1 MPPRD
6 DYFGSLLSAPGP
18 EDDGVD
24 GRTGRAVDEVRYRL
38 LGPMEVCVDGA
49 PVKLPGAAERA
60 LFAQLL
66 LSPGRTIPATML
78 VDRLWSESTLPV
90 DPMNALQIRVSKLRR
105 ALKAMGVGDV
115 VTREGVGYRATID
128 PSTVDALDFA
138 DRIRT
143 ARAAA
148 ANAADDGGIHPAHL
162 QAYDDALA
170 LWRGDPLSD
179 FATEQWATA
188 EAARLIELKLA
199 AMTERA
205 QVALA
210 LGRHLEV
217 IGDLEP
223 VVAHDPTVESLA
235 GLLMLALYRSG
246 RQADALDVYTRTREV
261 LDESLGLEPSVS
273 LRSLHE
279 RVLRQDATLGTQQD
293 MVAARVAA
301 TPTSATSQATGQA
314 AGPATGPATGQA
326 VGSTTVP
333 VTVPAHR
340 SRAEEERAAPTN
352 LPTVARPLIGRGAQL
367 ASIAGLLDGVR
378 LLSLIGPGGAG
389 KTSLALATVVRTSA
403 NYPDGA
409 FGVRLASVNTPDQ
422 VPVAVADALG
432 MPMDG
437 AAATRD
443 LRDRLISFL
452 SRRRMLL
459 LVDNCEHVVD
469 AAAVLI
475 DDILSRCPGITVLA
489 TSREALAIPDE
500 VQVTV
505 GPLEPPPEHTPP
517 ERVLSYPAAQL
528 FAERAR
534 AVRPGLLFGADN
546 LTAIGAIAR
555 SLDGIPLA
563 LELAAARVSSLS
575 PVEVSSRLAN
585 RFTLLTSG
593 ARTADERQQTLRATV
608 DWSYQLLSETEQRVF
623 DRLSVFQGGWTLM
636 SAEAVVGEESAP
648 PGKVLDTVGRLV
660 GQSVVVVEPG
670 ATTRYRML
678 ETLRQYAA
686 ERLTASGDHLQ
697 LARRHA
703 AYFCSIVEHA
713 DVALR
718 GHEQRQT
725 LRLLREEQPNIRAAL
740 AFFSG
745 PDGDRD
751 AALRLAGSLGMF
763 WHLGRHLEGRQVLS
777 RLVAGQDGS
786 PDARALALQAVSI
799 VERPRGCLAH
809 PSPRC
814 AETAAESLA
823 LFEDLGDGWHA
834 ALSRVL
840 LAVEGVTGDEPE
852 RSKALLAAAEEQ
864 FSGDGDPWGPAVI
877 GFVRM
882 ETALKAGDVEA
893 AVRLGRTTA
902 AVFRQLDDSW
912 GLSATLYHLGW
923 GLRQFGR
930 FDEAARALEEAI
942 DVARGAGLWN
952 TAQWALADLAIE
964 KVHLGDLDTA
974 RALFDEAA
982 AASREVGDGAGEV
995 LAGYGY
1001 GLLAHVNGAWDE
1013 ARPLYAAAVEGFI
1026 GLGTPVPQ
1034 GVALAGLGR
1043 CDEAHGDTSTAQA
1056 RYQEALTLGRRLGE
1070 PGVTASALEGLARLA
1085 LASGDQ
1091 ESATARFDEAA
1102 AIRKRFHRPAP
1113 PHESRDLEPVHRYAV
1128 TLRR

>member
-1 MPPRD
+1 MD
-6 DYFGSLLSAPGP
+6 D
-18 EDDGVD
+18 
-24 GRTGRAVDEVRYRL
+24 VRYRL
-38 LGPMEVCVDGA
+38 LGPMEVCVGGA
-49 PVKLPGAAERA
+49 PVKLPGTAERA
-60 LFAQLL
+60 LLAQLL
-66 LSPGRTIPATML
+66 LSSGRTIPATML

-148 ANAADDGGIHPAHL
+148 ANAADNGGIHPAHV

-179 FATEQWATA
+179 FAAEQWATA
-188 EAARLIELKLA
+188 EAARFTELRLA

-223 VVAHDPTVESLA
+223 VVAHDPTLESLA

-246 RQADALDVYTRTREV
+246 RQAAALDVYTRTREV

-279 RVLRQDATLGTQQD
+279 RVLRQDATLGAQQD
-293 MVAARVAA
+293 MVPAAAA
-301 TPTSATSQATGQA
+301 APAAAASTTSATVQP
-314 AGPATGPATGQA
+314 AGSGTL
-326 VGSTTVP
+326 S

-340 SRAEEERAAPTN
+340 SRAEEDRTAPTN
-352 LPTVARPLIGRGAQL
+352 LPTVVRPLIGRDAQL
-367 ASIAGLLDGVR
+367 DSIAELLGGVR
-378 LLSLIGPGGAG
+378 LVSLIGPGGAG

-409 FGVRLASVNTPDQ
+409 FGVRLASVNTSDQ

-452 SRRRMLL
+452 TRRRMLL

-469 AAAVLI
+469 AAAALI
-475 DDILSRCPGITVLA
+475 DDILSRCPGITVIA

-505 GPLEPPPEHTPP
+505 GPLETPPEHTPP
-517 ERVLSYPAAQL
+517 GKVLSYPAAQL

-546 LTAIGAIAR
+546 LTAIGAITR
-555 SLDGIPLA
+555 SLDGLPLA
-563 LELAAARVSSLS
+563 VELAAARVSTLS
-575 PVEVSSRLAN
+575 PVEVSQRLAN

-593 ARTADERQQTLRATV
+593 ARTAEVRQQTLRATV
-608 DWSYQLLSETEQRVF
+608 DWSYQLLSETEQRGF
-623 DRLSVFQGGWTLM
+623 DRLSVFRGGWTLM
-636 SAEAVVGEESAP
+636 SAEDVIGDEGTP
-648 PGKVLDTVGRLV
+648 PGEVLNTVGRLV
-660 GQSVVVVEPG
+660 EQSMVVAEPG
-670 ATTRYRML
+670 PTTRYRML

-686 ERLTASGDHLQ
+686 EQLQASGRAVEV
-697 LARRHA
+697 ARRHA
-703 AYFCSIVEHA
+703 AYFRSIVEHA
-713 DVALR
+713 EVALR

-725 LRLLREEQPNIRAAL
+725 LRLLRDEQPNIRAAL
-740 AFFSG
+740 AFLSG

-751 AALRLAGSLGMF
+751 AALMMAGSLGMF
-763 WHLGRHLEGRQVLS
+763 WHLGRHLEGRHVLS
-777 RLVAGQDGS
+777 RLVAGYEGS
-786 PDARALALQAVSI
+786 PAARALALQAVSI
-799 VERPRGCLAH
+799 VERPRGCLVH

-814 AETAAESLA
+814 AETASESLA
-823 LFEDLGDGWHA
+823 LFEQLGDAWHA

-840 LAVEGVTGDEPE
+840 LAVEGVTGADPE
-852 RSKALLAAAEEQ
+852 RSRELLAAAEEQ
-864 FSGDGDPWGPAVI
+864 FNRDGDLWGPAVI

-882 ETALKAGDVEA
+882 ETAIKTGDVDT
-893 AVRLGRTTA
+893 AVRIGRTIA
-902 AVFRQLDDSW
+902 AAFRQLDDSW
-912 GLSATLYHLGW
+912 GLSASLYHLGW

-930 FDEAARALEEAI
+930 FEEGARALEEAI

-964 KVHLGDLDTA
+964 KVHVGDHDAA
-974 RALFDEAA
+974 RRLFDEAA
-982 AASREVGDGAGEV
+982 SASREVGDGAGEV

-1001 GLLAHVNGAWDE
+1001 GLLAHVDGAWDQ
-1013 ARPLYAAAVEGFI
+1013 ARRHYAIAVDGFI
-1026 GLGTPVPQ
+1026 DLGTPVLE

-1043 CDEAHGDTSTAQA
+1043 CHEADGDTAAAQA
-1056 RYQEALTLGRRLGE
+1056 RYSEALELGRRLGE
-1070 PGVTASALEGLARLA
+1070 PSVTASAVEGLARLA
-1085 LASGDQ
+1085 LAAGDRAT
-1091 ESATARFDEAA
+1091 ATARFVEAA
-1102 AIRKRFHRPAP
+1102 DIRERFHRPAP
-1113 PHESRDLEPVHRYAV
+1113 PHERDDLKHARWQQPGGRQLA
-1128 TLRR
+1128 